1 MRKDERIMQ
10 IEMEYV
16 ERFERGE
23 APTLEELIDR
33 YPDLRE
39 ELIDFVFDFVT
50 LRNAAEQIELSEEEL
65 ESISASRDQAIEKA
79 LKPAGSFK
87 ELRMAAGE
95 KLGTLSRKIHL
106 PMSVLDGLERGVIVL
121 DSVPAKLF
129 ERLGRSL
136 GRAPAEILALLQAGN
151 RQLRPV
157 HWKAEAAP
165 KRGKSKA
172 MSFEE
177 ALRASEEF
185 EVSEEEY
192 RRDWLS
198 EAG

>member
-1 MRKDERIMQ
+1 MRKEERIMQ

-16 ERFERGE
+16 ELFERGE
-23 APTLEELIDR
+23 APTVEELVER

-50 LRNAAEQIELSEEEL
+50 LRNSAEQVELSEKEL
-65 ESISASRDQAIEKA
+65 ESVSASRDQAMEQA
-79 LKPAGSFK
+79 LKPVRSFT
-87 ELRMAAGE
+87 ELRMAADK
-95 KLGTLSRKIHL
+95 KLGSLSRAVHL
-106 PMSVLDGLERGVIVL
+106 PMSVLDGLERGMIVL

-129 ERLGRSL
+129 ERLGRAL
-136 GRAPAEILALLQAGN
+136 GRAPAEILALLQSGN

-157 HWKAEAAP
+157 HWRAEAAP

-185 EVSEEEY
+185 EASEEEY